1 MAGSGSADDKGSG
14 CEDSDEKREHWFIS
28 NLLNRIEY
36 VVIKRRK
43 TKNFW
48 MSYMVISL
56 ENPKTFGCFF
66 GTTWMNKRLD
76 MNIMIN

>member
-1 MAGSGSADDKGSG
+1 MAGSG

-66 GTTWMNKRLD
+66 WND
-76 MNIMIN
+76 MDEQAFGYEYHD